1 MHNLWHF
8 IEKHSNFLLLLIL
21 EVVAFFLIIGSHRFQ
36 SGNFFN
42 ASNYIVASINQRFS
56 NVASYFSLT
65 SLNDKLHTE
74 NALLYEQMH
83 SFHLQNETLKEKVML
98 DSISTPKNSFHYIP
112 AMVVDFTTN
121 QQHNYI
127 ILNKGRND
135 NLREGMG
142 VVCEQGVIGTI
153 KQVSNHYSIV
163 MPMINTDTHISCR
176 IKKNNYVCFTQ
187 WNGVHYDKLNLTDI
201 ARHINIT
208 PGDTIITSG
217 YSQVFPEGMLVGV
230 VEDVQDDE
238 SESYLEVQ
246 MHTYVDFRSLKYV
259 YAIDNP
265 LKVELDSVYHSIT
278 D

>member
-1 MHNLWHF
+1 MRNLWQF

-21 EVVAFFLIIGSHRFQ
+21 EVVAFSLIIGSHRFQ
-36 SGNFFN
+36 YGNFFN

-56 NVASYFSLT
+56 NVVSYFSLT
-65 SLNDKLHTE
+65 SLNDKLHKE

-83 SFHLQNETLKEKVML
+83 SFQLQNESLKEMVMQ
-98 DSISTPKNSFHYIP
+98 DSITTPQNSFQYIP

-127 ILNKGRND
+127 ILNKGRNEH
-135 NLREGMG
+135 LREGMG
-142 VVCEQGVIGTI
+142 VVCEQGVVGTI

-163 MPMINTDTHISCR
+163 MPMINTDIHISCR
-176 IKKNNYVCFTQ
+176 IKKNKYVCFTQ
-187 WNGVHYDKLNLTDI
+187 WNGVHYDRLCLTDI

-208 PGDTIITSG
+208 HGDTIVTSG
-217 YSQVFPEGMLVGV
+217 YSQVFPEGMMVGI

-238 SESYLEVQ
+238 SESYLDVQ
-246 MHTYVDFRSLKYV
+246 MRTYVDFRSLKYV

-265 LKVELDSVYHSIT
+265 LKEELDSMYHNIAY
-278 D
+278 